1 MSPGWIAAGA
11 FAVLV
16 LALAYPLV
24 KLAQVFEELRRTVRD
39 LSDGTLPLIAEV
51 TDTVTQTNQ
60 QLGKV
65 DTITD
70 NVTTVSSNV
79 TALTSLFAA
88 TVGGPLVKVAAF
100 SYGVRQ
106 AFGSRGGEG
115 SSSRRRRGRR

>member
-16 LALAYPLV
+16 LVLAYPLV

-39 LSDGTLPLIAEV
+39 ISDGALPLLAEV
-51 TDTVTQTNQ
+51 TDTVTQTNH

-70 NVTTVSSNV
+70 NVTTVSTNV

-106 AFGSRGGEG
+106 AFGARGE
-115 SSSRRRRGRR
+115 SASRRRRGRR